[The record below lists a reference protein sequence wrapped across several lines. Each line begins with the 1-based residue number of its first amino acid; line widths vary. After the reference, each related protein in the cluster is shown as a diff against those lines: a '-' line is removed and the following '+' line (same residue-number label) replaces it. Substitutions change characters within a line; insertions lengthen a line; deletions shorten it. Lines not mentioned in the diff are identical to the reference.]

1 MAWLVRHEEV
11 LASVEV
17 ASNAGARIRGLLG
30 RDGFD
35 GAFYLPKAK
44 SVHTFGMR
52 FPIDVAFVD
61 EELRVIK
68 IATLRSRRVTGIVW
82 QAAGVIEAEAGQFA
96 RWGITCGDELAI
108 R

>member
-1 MAWLVRHEEV
+1 M

-17 ASNAGARIRGLLG
+17 ATNAGARVRGLLG

-35 GAFYLPKAK
+35 GAFYLPRVK

-61 EELRVIK
+61 DELRVLK
-68 IATLRSRRVTGIVW
+68 VATLKSRRVTGIVW
-82 QAAGVIEAEAGQFA
+82 AAAGVIEAEAGQFA
-96 RWGITCGDELAI
+96 RWGIACGDELTI